1 MVQAQTLDLGLRVY
15 RIPYSTNVERIAL
28 AAGHKAI
35 PIEWV
40 DVDPDDRS
48 VVERVSGQTLVPVL
62 EHDGGVLTDSPRIV
76 DWLEERV
83 PAPPL
88 YPGDPARRAEV
99 TVFVQWFNRWWKV
112 APNRLVD
119 EDDDVLRAEMR
130 DSVAIFEGLLAD
142 RDYLFGAFG
151 VADVITF
158 PFLKYAVFGVEE
170 ADTHPF
176 HRILVENL
184 PLRPDSP
191 IRGWVQRV
199 DAHPR
204 A

>member
-1 MVQAQTLDLGLRVY
+1 MVQAQTLDLRVY

-28 AAGHKAI
+28 AAGHKAV

-62 EHDGGVLTDSPRIV
+62 AHGGGILTDSPRIV

-83 PAPPL
+83 PEPPL
-88 YPGDPARRAEV
+88 YPADPARRAEV

-112 APNRLVD
+112 PPNRLVE
-119 EDDDVLRAEMR
+119 EDDDALRAEMR
-130 DSVAIFEGLLAD
+130 DSVAIFEGLLTG
-142 RDYLFGAFG
+142 RDYLFGTFG
-151 VADVITF
+151 AADVIAF
-158 PFLKYAVFGVEE
+158 PFLKYAVFGVEDD
-170 ADTHPF
+170 DTDPF

-184 PLRPDSP
+184 PLHPDSP
-191 IRGWVQRV
+191 VREWVQRV
-199 DAHPR
+199 DTHPR